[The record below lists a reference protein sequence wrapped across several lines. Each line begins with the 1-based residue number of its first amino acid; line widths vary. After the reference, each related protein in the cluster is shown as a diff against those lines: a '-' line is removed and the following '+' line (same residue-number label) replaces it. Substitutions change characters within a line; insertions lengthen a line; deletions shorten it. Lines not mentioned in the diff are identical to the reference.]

1 MRLEFIYIYL
11 RILGFPFKAYIVL
24 RLRKDVLFDK
34 GVLVSLI
41 VTYLKRN
48 SYVLRVLIEAY
59 TALIGIYMDNVV
71 FCPLYSKCH

>member
-1 MRLEFIYIYL
+1 M
-11 RILGFPFKAYIVL
+11 
-24 RLRKDVLFDK
+24 LFDK
-34 GVLVSLI
+34 GVLVSII